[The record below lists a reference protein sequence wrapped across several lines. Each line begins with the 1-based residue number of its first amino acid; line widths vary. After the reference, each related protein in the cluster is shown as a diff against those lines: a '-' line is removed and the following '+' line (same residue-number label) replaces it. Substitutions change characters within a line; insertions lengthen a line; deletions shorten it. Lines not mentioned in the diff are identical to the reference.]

1 MTVIAPPGTTGDV
14 AVPADGSAVQV
25 RVDGQLVFH
34 KGIGRRFG
42 AQQSNGYVTLHG
54 IPAGRHTVTV
64 SGSQ

>member
-1 MTVIAPPGTTGDV
+1 
-14 AVPADGSAVQV
+14 VQV

-34 KGIGRRFG
+34 KSIGRRFG